1 VNDPAGFATRGL
13 RLALVG
19 DFALDAYWFL
29 DPAKSAPSLE
39 TGLPTRPIRIQRYSL
54 GGAANVAA
62 NMAAL
67 GCRTV
72 HALGVVG
79 RDPWA
84 VEMIRQLEGRGVDA
98 SGLLVQEDGWN
109 TPVFIKP
116 HLKGRESNRFDT
128 ADYNR
133 LSRRTENALFGRL
146 ERLLPRVDI
155 LVVNQQIRDSLHCAS
170 FRRRMAWLLK
180 RHRDRLIIADTRDYG
195 REYRHAALKL
205 NEHEARRLSG
215 ARDTRKAAITLYRRS
230 RRPVFVTRGRRGCLV
245 CWKGGLAGVPA
256 LKVRGRTD
264 TVGAGDSTLAGLAL
278 ALAAGRNPVEAARF
292 GNLVATVTVRKLYT
306 TGIATMTEVRRLARG
321 RGGGS

>member
-1 VNDPAGFATRGL
+1 MTGPLRPAHL

-29 DPAKSAPSLE
+29 DPARSAPSLE
-39 TGLPTRPIRIQRYSL
+39 TGLPTRPIRAQRYSL

-62 NMAAL
+62 NMASL
-67 GCRTV
+67 GCRAV

-84 VEMIRQLEGRGVDA
+84 AEMIRQLGKRGVET
-98 SGLLVQEDGWN
+98 SGLIVQERDWN
-109 TPVFIKP
+109 TPVFVKP
-116 HLKGRESNRFDT
+116 HVRGRETNRFDT

-133 LSRRTENALFGRL
+133 LSRRTEDALFHRL

-155 LVVNQQIRDSLHCAS
+155 VVVNQQIRDSLHCAS
-170 FRRRMAWLLK
+170 FRRRMARFMK

-215 ARDTRKAAITLYRRS
+215 SRDTREAAVRLYRRS
-230 RRPVFVTRGRRGCLV
+230 LRPVFVTRGRLGCMV
-245 CWKGGLAGVPA
+245 CWKGGLAAVPA

-306 TGIATMTEVRRLARG
+306 TGTATMAEVRRLAGERG
-321 RGGGS
+321 SGA